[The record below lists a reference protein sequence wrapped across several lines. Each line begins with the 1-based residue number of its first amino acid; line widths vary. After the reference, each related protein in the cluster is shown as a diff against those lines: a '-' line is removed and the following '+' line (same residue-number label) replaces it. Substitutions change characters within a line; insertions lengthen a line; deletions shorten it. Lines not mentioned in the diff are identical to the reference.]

1 MGQYISPYFS
11 LAILGTLMLFPLG
24 IKDGLPF
31 PKAIAQTRQQ
41 ANTNRSAWQV
51 ALPQQATVWRKKGSS
66 LTGKLVNFDPKTL
79 TVAAGGDSEIVIT
92 ALSGYLGANDG
103 EDLGNRLTRLEKNM
117 AELLTVVK
125 DLKGEQN

>member
-1 MGQYISPYFS
+1 MEKPQISVRLAPALLDRLNRYIERTGRSK
-11 LAILGTLMLFPLG
+11 TE
-24 IKDGLPF
+24 
-31 PKAIAQTRQQ
+31 IA
-41 ANTNRSAWQV
+41 
-51 ALPQQATVWRKKGSS
+51 
-66 LTGKLVNFDPKTL
+66 
-79 TVAAGGDSEIVIT
+79 IT

>member
-1 MGQYISPYFS
+1 MVKPQISVRLAPVLLERLNRYIERT
-11 LAILGTLMLFPLG
+11 G
-24 IKDGLPF
+24 
-31 PKAIAQTRQQ
+31 
-41 ANTNRSAWQV
+41 RS
-51 ALPQQATVWRKKGSS
+51 
-66 LTGKLVNFDPKTL
+66 KT
-79 TVAAGGDSEIVIT
+79 EIIIT